1 MHCLE
6 HWLITLADH
15 QLQCQHQNTDLGFIL
30 FLVLLCTT
38 QNLRK
43 KFPEKY
49 EALMQKKLK
58 QVNGCYKY
66 YRDMK
71 DCFFISC

>member
-6 HWLITLADH
+6 HWLITLADY
-15 QLQCQHQNTDLGFIL
+15 QLQCQHQNADLGFIL

-43 KFPEKY
+43 NF
-49 EALMQKKLK
+49 QKNMKL
-58 QVNGCYKY
+58 
-66 YRDMK
+66 
-71 DCFFISC
+71 